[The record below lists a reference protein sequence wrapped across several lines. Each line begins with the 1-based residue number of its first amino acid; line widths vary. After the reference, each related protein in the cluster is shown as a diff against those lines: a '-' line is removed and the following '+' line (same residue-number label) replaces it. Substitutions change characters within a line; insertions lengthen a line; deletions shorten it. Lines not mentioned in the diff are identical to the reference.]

1 VSVTRIMPPGYLR
14 AGVLATA
21 LLRLAVSSGAAF
33 AADGVVAVTT
43 PGTGEL
49 TMCRSMVVYNS
60 CDAHKVILPARI
72 AVGDRLKL
80 TYGSNPKDYNFHVVQ
95 IQKQGANCTIFNNAS
110 GDENGEKI
118 EVAACQPTTKPA
130 AESQ

>member
-1 VSVTRIMPPGYLR
+1 MPPGYLR
-14 AGVLATA
+14 TGVLATA

-33 AADGVVAVTT
+33 AADGVVAVIT